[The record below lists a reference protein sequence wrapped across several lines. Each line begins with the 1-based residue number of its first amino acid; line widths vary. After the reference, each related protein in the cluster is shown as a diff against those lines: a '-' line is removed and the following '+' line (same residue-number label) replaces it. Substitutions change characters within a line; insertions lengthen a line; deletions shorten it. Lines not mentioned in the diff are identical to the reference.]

1 MALQFCANLNF
12 LFADLPLLDRFEAA
26 AKAGFEGVE
35 LLAPYEVPAKAIRER
50 LDGAGLRQVLFNSP
64 SGDRAAGERGMACI
78 PGREASSG
86 RACIAPWTTRRRSTA
101 S

>member
-64 SGDRAAGERGMACI
+64 VRR
-78 PGREASSG
+78 PGGG
-86 RACIAPWTTRRRSTA
+86 RAGHGLHPGP
-101 S
+101 